1 VTSYNILMQFAN
13 DSGFIIKRLLPSFG
27 KCRQQPPAKQMR
39 GIIEKIYAD
48 FVKGENYYRTRIPQV
63 KANVRSNDSI
73 THGDMFGHYF
83 VPESVRGFIQE
94 NGVHQLEY
102 RCVILE
108 RNITIRIM
116 LFSKNELMNM
126 EKYEGY
132 VSFMCIWLYIC
143 IRHASNASCK
153 SLTIY
158 LYPTRMKKQLP
169 PRKEQHLGVGNVNSA
184 LTSRCARNTGEIII
198 YREEEWRKVFIHETF
213 HTFCFDIEPHME
225 RDIHAGL
232 SGIFPIRSIFSA
244 SEAYA
249 ETWARIM
256 NAAYASYE
264 STRKNKEG
272 LKQFTVYFNFSLQ
285 MERMFS
291 LLQMNK
297 ILGFQDMNY
306 DNLLLDKSK
315 SKSNSKSNS
324 NSNSKTRKRK
334 QGIHIHPYQE
344 DPNTNVFGYF
354 VLSGILMS
362 GYSDFLIWCQT
373 HNTNLFKFSKVSS
386 AVSGS
391 FVKLIEKCRSKE
403 QCKMTGVFG
412 AGNRDKFLSNTTRMS
427 IIELS

>member
-1 VTSYNILMQFAN
+1 MIGYNILMQFAN
-13 DSGFIIKRLLPSFG
+13 DSGFIIKRLLPSFS
-27 KCRQQPPAKQMR
+27 KCKQQPPSKQMR
-39 GIIEKIYAD
+39 GIIDKIYAD

-63 KANVRSNDSI
+63 KAHVRSNDSI

-102 RCVILE
+102 RCTILE

-116 LFSKNELMNM
+116 LFSKNDLMKM

-143 IRHASNASCK
+143 IRHASNASGK
-153 SLTIY
+153 NLTIY
-158 LYPTRMKKQLP
+158 LYPTQMKKHLP
-169 PRKEQHLGVGNVNSA
+169 SRKTQHLGVSNINSA

-225 RDIHAGL
+225 RDIHIGL
-232 SGIFPIRSIFSA
+232 CSIFPIHSIFSA
-244 SEAYA
+244 SEAYT
-249 ETWARIM
+249 ETWSRIM
-256 NAAYASYE
+256 NAAYSSYE

-272 LKQFTVYFNFSLQ
+272 LKQFTIYFNFSLQ

-306 DNLLLDKSK
+306 DDLLFDRGKSK
-315 SKSNSKSNS
+315 RGETGN
-324 NSNSKTRKRK
+324 K
-334 QGIHIHPYQE
+334 QGIHPYKE
-344 DPNTNVFGYF
+344 DPNTNVFGYYI
-354 VLSGILMS
+354 LSGILMN
-362 GYSDFLIWCQT
+362 GYSDFLIWCQKR
-373 HNTNLFKFSKVSS
+373 NTKLFKFSKVSS
-386 AVSGS
+386 VSSVS
-391 FVKLIEKCRSKE
+391 FVKLVEKCCKKE

-412 AGNRDKFLSNTTRMS
+412 AGNRDKFLSTTTRMS

>member
-1 VTSYNILMQFAN
+1 MTSYNILMQFAN

-27 KCRQQPPAKQMR
+27 ECRQERLSKQMR
-39 GIIEKIYAD
+39 NIIEKIYTD
-48 FVKGENYYRTRIPQV
+48 FVKGDNYYRTRIPQV

-73 THGDMFGHYF
+73 IHGNMFGHYF

-169 PRKEQHLGVGNVNSA
+169 SRKEQHLGVGNVNSA

-213 HTFCFDIEPHME
+213 HTFCFDMDPHVE
-225 RDIHAGL
+225 RDVHAGL

-272 LKQFTVYFNFSLQ
+272 LKQFTVYFNFTLQ

-291 LLQMNK
+291 LLQMKK
-297 ILGFQDMNY
+297 ILGFQGLKY
-306 DNLLLDKSK
+306 DNLLVDKSK
-315 SKSNSKSNS
+315 
-324 NSNSKTRKRK
+324 RKRK
-334 QGIHIHPYQE
+334 TIKRKEYIHPYEE
-344 DPNTNVFGYF
+344 DSTTNVFGYF
-354 VLSGILMS
+354 VLSGILMN

-373 HNTNLFKFSKVSS
+373 HNTTLFKFGNVSNVTS
-386 AVSGS
+386 NS
-391 FVKLIEKCRSKE
+391 FVKLVEKSHNKE
-403 QCKMTGVFG
+403 HCKMTGVFG
-412 AGNRDKFLSNTTRMS
+412 GGNRDKFLSNTTRMS